1 MERKIMEKNLSGP
14 SSEENRVFVFE
25 AQSGMVLSRDVIA
38 PDGFLVATAETRVD
52 IDMISK
58 ISSHHVLE
66 IFVYKEIVQ
75 PPAKHQPP
83 KVQPDNKTTYFEKI
97 RQSEDFKKF
106 QKQYDSTVDDLK
118 DHLNDIVVRSAEI
131 DTSMLMEHTKSIMAN
146 HSSNLGIFDMLH
158 SLRMHGDMTY
168 THSVNVSL
176 ISAIIGQ
183 WLHFSDDDV
192 NVLAT
197 CGLLHDIGKLTIDEK
212 ILNKP
217 GKLTPEEFEIIK
229 THVKGGYQRIKDA
242 DIDERIKE
250 ACLLHHEKCDG
261 SGYPF
266 GLKSSQIPA
275 FTKIVT
281 IADIYDAMTAN
292 RIYRGAVCPFDVI
305 HIMEKDAFS
314 TLDPTFA
321 LPFLKNVVSSYIHT
335 NVKLSNGQIGEVI
348 LLNDRDLSRPIIKCD
363 DEFIDLSKSPG
374 VTITAIM

>member
-1 MERKIMEKNLSGP
+1 MEKNYSGP
-14 SSEENRVFVFE
+14 RSEENRMFVFE

-38 PDGFLVATAETRVD
+38 PDGFLVATAGTRID
-52 IDMISK
+52 IDMIAK

-66 IFVYKEIVQ
+66 IFVYKEIVSQ
-75 PPAKHQPP
+75 PAKPLP
-83 KVQPDNKTTYFEKI
+83 TKVQPDSKTTYFEKI
-97 RQSEDFKKF
+97 RQSEDFKQF
-106 QKQYDSTVDDLK
+106 QEQYDSTVDDLK
-118 DHLNDIVVRSAEI
+118 DHLNDIVVRSTEI
-131 DTSMLMEHTKSIMAN
+131 DTSMLLERTESIMSSQ
-146 HSSNLGIFDMLH
+146 SSNLRIFDMLH
-158 SLRMHGDMTY
+158 SLRLHGDMTY
-168 THSVNVSL
+168 THSINVSL
-176 ISAIIGQ
+176 ISSIIGQ
-183 WLHFSDDDV
+183 WLNFSDDDV
-192 NVLAT
+192 KVLAL
-197 CGLLHDIGKLTIDEK
+197 CGMLHDIGKLTIDEK

-217 GKLTPEEFEIIK
+217 GKLTPEEFEVIK

-275 FTKIVT
+275 FAKIVT

-292 RIYRGAVCPFDVI
+292 RVYRGAVCPFDVI

-314 TLDPTFA
+314 TLDPTFT

-374 VTITAIM
+374 ITITAIM

>member
-1 MERKIMEKNLSGP
+1 MKQNLSSP
-14 SSEENRVFVFE
+14 SSEENRIFVFD
-25 AQSGMVLSRDVIA
+25 AQSGMILSRDVIA
-38 PDGFLVATAETRVD
+38 PDGFLVAPAGTRVD
-52 IDMISK
+52 IDMIAK
-58 ISSHHVLE
+58 ISGHHVLE
-66 IFVYKEIVQ
+66 IFVYKKITPQ
-75 PPAKHQPP
+75 PVKPLPAKAETASR
-83 KVQPDNKTTYFEKI
+83 VTYFEKI
-97 RQSEDFKKF
+97 RQSEEFKQF

-118 DHLNDIVVRSAEI
+118 DHLNDIVTRNSEI
-131 DTSMLMEHTKSIMAN
+131 DTDRLLEHSMSIMSS
-146 HSSNLGIFDMLH
+146 HSTNLRVFDMLH
-158 SLRMHGDMTY
+158 SLRLHGDMTY
-168 THSVNVSL
+168 THSINVSL
-176 ISAIIGQ
+176 ISSIIGQ
-183 WLHFSDDDV
+183 WLHFSDEDV
-192 NVLAT
+192 KILAL
-197 CGLLHDIGKLTIDEK
+197 CGLLHDIGKLTIDEE

-229 THVKGGYQRIKDA
+229 THVKSGYDRIKDA
-242 DIDERIKE
+242 DIDQRIKE

-275 FTKIVT
+275 FAKIVT

-292 RIYRGAVCPFDVI
+292 RVYRGAVCPFEVI

-348 LLNDRDLSRPIIKCD
+348 LINDRDLSRPIVKCAN
-363 DEFIDLSKSPG
+363 EFIDLSKTPG